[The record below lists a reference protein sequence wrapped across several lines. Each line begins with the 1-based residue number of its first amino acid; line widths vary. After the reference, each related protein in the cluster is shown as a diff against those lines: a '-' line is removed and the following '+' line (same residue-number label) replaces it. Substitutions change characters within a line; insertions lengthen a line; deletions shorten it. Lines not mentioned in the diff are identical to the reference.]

1 MTKAYFE
8 SEQRKNPGKAG
19 KFLWNAKMRF
29 GKTFTAYELAKAMN
43 MKRVLILTFK
53 PAVEESWES
62 DLMSHVDFDGW
73 QFYSRELSNSTGV
86 TPEMLD
92 QDKPIVCFGSFQD
105 FLGRNAAGGIKAKN
119 EWVHTTN
126 WDLVIF
132 DEYHFGA
139 WRDNAKKLFDQEDE
153 DSYDDLDIE
162 KYKKDEADNAI
173 NEDFL
178 PITTKDYLFLSGTPF
193 RALNTG
199 EFMED
204 QIFSWTYSDEQKAK
218 EEWDDSKGPNPY
230 AMMPQIVL
238 MTYRIPD
245 SIRRIA
251 YNEDFN
257 EFDLNVFFAAKP
269 EIEGKPE
276 SSQFIYKDYVQ
287 KWVDL
292 IRGAYL
298 PSSVDDLKLGQNA
311 KPVMPYSDARMLSVL
326 NHTLWFLPNVA
337 SCYAMANLLSE
348 RQNVFYHDYKVNV
361 CAGTAAGIGLAA
373 LEPVR
378 ESMDPPLETKTITLS
393 CGKLTTGVT
402 VKPWTG
408 IFMLRNLSSP
418 ETYFQAA
425 FRVQSPWTS
434 KKEDGSQEILKTNCY
449 IFDFA
454 LDRAL
459 REISDYSCRLNIKES
474 NPEKKVGDFIHFL
487 PVLAFD
493 GSTMSAISA
502 SDILD
507 ITMAGTSATLLA
519 RRWESALLVNVDNE
533 TLQRLLDN
541 EDALNAIMNIE
552 GFRALNKDIE
562 TIINKSNAVKK
573 AKKEKGDNLTPKE
586 KKELTEE
593 EKEYKS
599 KRKEIQEKLIKFA
612 TRIPIFMYLTD
623 YREYSLKD
631 VITQF
636 EPGLFKKVT
645 GLTVEDFEL
654 LVSIG
659 IFNDSLM
666 NSAIYNFKRYED
678 ASLEYT
684 GINKH
689 AEDENVGLFSTVI
702 SKKDYE
708 DMATA
713 QTASM
718 RDNPFKKIAVSVQQP
733 APKSE
738 HKTVPFTKPK
748 PVNPGYVVPGLNHP
762 VTMVAEQKTKYAEI
776 DLSKLRIGTIV
787 VSKKYG
793 DGRVSKIAPNGKIMV
808 SFPDEAPKTF
818 IVPMAFERGFL
829 TVKEW

>member
-1 MTKAYFE
+1 
-8 SEQRKNPGKAG
+8 
-19 KFLWNAKMRF
+19 
-29 GKTFTAYELAKAMN
+29 
-43 MKRVLILTFK
+43 
-53 PAVEESWES
+53 
-62 DLMSHVDFDGW
+62 
-73 QFYSRELSNSTGV
+73 
-86 TPEMLD
+86 
-92 QDKPIVCFGSFQD
+92 
-105 FLGRNAAGGIKAKN
+105 
-119 EWVHTTN
+119 
-126 WDLVIF
+126 
-132 DEYHFGA
+132 
-139 WRDNAKKLFDQEDE
+139 
-153 DSYDDLDIE
+153 
-162 KYKKDEADNAI
+162 
-173 NEDFL
+173 
-178 PITTKDYLFLSGTPF
+178 
-193 RALNTG
+193 
-199 EFMED
+199 
-204 QIFSWTYSDEQKAK
+204 
-218 EEWDDSKGPNPY
+218 
-230 AMMPQIVL
+230 MPQIVL

-245 SIRRIA
+245 EIRRIA

-269 EIEGKPE
+269 EVEGHPE
-276 SSQFIYKDYVQ
+276 TAQFVYKDYVQ
-287 KWVDL
+287 KWLSL

-337 SCYAMANLLSE
+337 SCYAMANLLHE
-348 RQNVFYHDYKVNV
+348 KQNVFYHDYTINV
-361 CAGTAAGIGLAA
+361 CAGTAAGVGLAA

-378 ESMDPPLETKTITLS
+378 ESMDPPTETKTITLS

-402 VKPWTG
+402 IKPWTG

-425 FRVQSPWTS
+425 FRVQSPWTV
-434 KKEDGSQEILKTNCY
+434 KKEDGSEEILKENCY

-459 REISDYSCRLNIKES
+459 RQLSDYSCRLNISES
-474 NPEKKVGDFIHFL
+474 NPEKKVADFIHFL

-493 GSTMSAISA
+493 GSTMTAVSA

-519 RRWESALLVNVDNE
+519 RRWESALLVNVGNE
-533 TLQRLLDN
+533 TLQRLLDS
-541 EDALNAIMNIE
+541 EEAMKAITNIE
-552 GFRALNKDIE
+552 GFRSLNKDIE

-573 AKKEKGDNLTPKE
+573 AKAEKGDDMTPKE
-586 KKELTEE
+586 KKQLSEE

-623 YREYSLKD
+623 FREYSLKD

-654 LVSIG
+654 LVSLG

-666 NSAIYNFKRYED
+666 NSAVYNFKRYED

-684 GINKH
+684 GISKH
-689 AEDENVGLFSTVI
+689 VEDENVGLFSTVI
-702 SKKDYE
+702 SKDEYK
-708 DMATA
+708 DMASA

-718 RDNPFKKIAVSVQQP
+718 QENPFKKTVIIEQPVPKP
-733 APKSE
+733 APAKL
-738 HKTVPFTKPK
+738 KAVPINQE
-748 PVNPGYVVPGLNHP
+748 NPVPGLHRDSK
-762 VTMVAEQKTKYAEI
+762 VAENPAPYGEQKPKFMEI
-776 DLSKLRIGTIV
+776 DLSRFRVGTIV
-787 VSKKYG
+787 THKRYG
-793 DGRVSKIAPNGKIMV
+793 EGKVAGIKSGKVMV
-808 SFPDEAPKTF
+808 SFDVANKTF
-818 IVPMAFERGFL
+818 LFPDAIERGFL